1 MNFLENTL
9 KLQSSDTVRSLVKS
23 KNKHTRKKEK
33 LLNQPSLY
41 TNREMSWLEFNQ
53 RVLDQ
58 AMDERH
64 PLLERV
70 KFLSITGT
78 NLDEFFMVRV
88 ATILRQIKNGSE
100 GLTSDGLT
108 PKEQF
113 TEIHWRTEQM
123 LKDQH
128 SVWTLLRPLLEKS
141 GVKFL
146 EIRSYTNAIKEYL
159 HERFMNEVYPV
170 LTPMAFDPGH
180 PFPHISSLSMNLAV
194 VVRHN
199 QETKFARVKIPDV
212 LPRFLKIPESVSG
225 QKKNIF
231 VFLEDVIRSNIDELF
246 PGTEIRDIRLFRIIR
261 DTDLVIQEDEAD
273 DLLETVDKGL
283 KQIRYGDVSL
293 LQVEKSMPKRTLSV
307 LAENCQVDEELVSRS
322 EGRMN
327 FADLMQLMKLALPQ
341 LKDKPFFP
349 PVLFDGLPAE
359 QLFER
364 IRHRDYLLHHPYQ
377 SFYPVEALI
386 KAAAEDPQVLAVKM
400 TLYRVGSNSP
410 VIEHL
415 INAAEAGKQVTV
427 LVELKARFDERNN
440 IVWARRLEAVGAHVI
455 YGVVHLK
462 THSKICLIVRQETD
476 GIRSYM
482 HLGTGNY
489 NPFTSKIYT
498 DLGLLT
504 SNHEIGEDATHVFNY
519 LTGYSNK
526 REFNHLLVAPV
537 SLRSGLDQLIDRE
550 MQHAREGR
558 PSGMIFKV
566 NSVADSKIIN
576 KLYEASDVGVHQDLI
591 VRGICC
597 LKPGVEGVSEK
608 IRVRS
613 VIGRFLEHSRIYYFE
628 NGGIPEIYCGSAD
641 LMERNL
647 SRRVEIL
654 FPIIDLGIRE
664 HLKKILDLILSDN
677 IFAYNL
683 KQDGSYERIEKSA
696 QDSAINSQQ
705 KFQEW
710 YAEENPTGELWSGS
724 SELEQL
730 SSKVH

>member
-1 MNFLENTL
+1 
-9 KLQSSDTVRSLVKS
+9 
-23 KNKHTRKKEK
+23 
-33 LLNQPSLY
+33 
-41 TNREMSWLEFNQ
+41 
-53 RVLDQ
+53 
-58 AMDERH
+58 
-64 PLLERV
+64 
-70 KFLSITGT
+70 
-78 NLDEFFMVRV
+78 
-88 ATILRQIKNGSE
+88 
-100 GLTSDGLT
+100 
-108 PKEQF
+108 
-113 TEIHWRTEQM
+113 
-123 LKDQH
+123 
-128 SVWTLLRPLLEKS
+128 
-141 GVKFL
+141 
-146 EIRSYTNAIKEYL
+146 
-159 HERFMNEVYPV
+159 
-170 LTPMAFDPGH
+170 
-180 PFPHISSLSMNLAV
+180 
-194 VVRHN
+194 
-199 QETKFARVKIPDV
+199 
-212 LPRFLKIPESVSG
+212 
-225 QKKNIF
+225 
-231 VFLEDVIRSNIDELF
+231 
-246 PGTEIRDIRLFRIIR
+246 
-261 DTDLVIQEDEAD
+261 
-273 DLLETVDKGL
+273 
-283 KQIRYGDVSL
+283 
-293 LQVEKSMPKRTLSV
+293 
-307 LAENCQVDEELVSRS
+307 
-322 EGRMN
+322 
-327 FADLMQLMKLALPQ
+327 
-341 LKDKPFFP
+341 
-349 PVLFDGLPAE
+349 
-359 QLFER
+359 
-364 IRHRDYLLHHPYQ
+364 
-377 SFYPVEALI
+377 
-386 KAAAEDPQVLAVKM
+386 KM

-550 MQHAREGR
+550 IQHAREGR

-597 LKPGVEGVSEK
+597 LKPGLKGVSEK

-677 IFAYNL
+677 IFTYNL
-683 KQDGSYERIEKSA
+683 KQDGSYERIEKNA